1 MPCVSTPHSCFP
13 VPLASHPAGSV
24 APVHVVVCGEPAIH
38 LGLPSIRSV
47 VVPPFLGLDQV
58 VPMARGVDQIP
69 TPGPLSFATCPPSAV
84 RSTICP
90 FHSPSIAIARRGCRP
105 PLRASHPHH
114 PFRRDYTY
122 VLAFIVRVASRIA
135 IGHVHGAE
143 CDMVRI
149 ARDGVE
155 ATCER
160 AWWRR

>member
-1 MPCVSTPHSCFP
+1 MPCVSTPQSCSS
-13 VPLASHPAGSV
+13 VPLASHHTRPV
-24 APVHVVVCGEPAIH
+24 APVHLVVCGEPAIH
-38 LGLPSIRSV
+38 LGLPSIPSV

-69 TPGPLSFATCPPSAV
+69 TPGPLSFASCPPSAV
-84 RSTICP
+84 RSTISP
-90 FHSPSIAIARRGCRP
+90 FHSPSIAIARRGCRS
-105 PLRASHPHH
+105 PLRAPHPHH
-114 PFRRDYTY
+114 PFGADYPLI
-122 VLAFIVRVASRIA
+122 LALIVRVASRIA

-143 CDMVRI
+143 CDMARI